1 MAFHHAHFS
10 GLGEAFLSLAEAGES
25 FMTDSRRFMPG
36 CF

>member
-10 GLGEAFLSLAEAGES
+10 GWGEAFLSLAKAGEL
-25 FMTDSRRFMPG
+25 FMMDSRRFMPG